1 MANKRYDK
9 QTLFNDYLLA
19 LWQAMD
25 HIESTFEVKGL
36 CEQVFGEKLPHQNHW
51 HSYELDRISANARAH
66 VEASDA
72 WKTLS
77 GLYDYAVDGL
87 LHGGDYAE
95 DLVLFGQ
102 EILAALTMEESAP
115 CREWFEIVAMGDAR
129 FGLQDGTSDTPE
141 RLALLANVD
150 VRTVRNAISAG
161 DLTTKKVMGTLM
173 IEHESAVK
181 WLHGRRGFKPTRIIN
196 MQGVNLHEVSSP
208 LVLSTLLKER
218 RAALKLDDHRDILP
232 PAHPAAN
239 DQVLNDL
246 EDGNFTLTLDAAFPL
261 ADFYQLER
269 TEFLKALM
277 RCFYPEQYKALASTA

>member
-1 MANKRYDK
+1 MAKKRYDK
-9 QTLFNDYLLA
+9 QALFNDYLRA
-19 LWQAMD
+19 LWQGME

-36 CEQVFGEKLPHQNHW
+36 CAQVFGEKTTEQGRMG
-51 HSYELDRISANARAH
+51 SYELDQISANARAH
-66 VEASDA
+66 VEESDA
-72 WKTLS
+72 WRTLS

-87 LHGGDYAE
+87 LHDGDYAE

-102 EILAALTMEESAP
+102 EILAALIMEESAP

-129 FGLQDGTSDTPE
+129 FGLQDGTSETPE

-150 VRTVRNAISAG
+150 IRTVRNAISAG
-161 DLTTKKVMGTLM
+161 ELSATKVMGDLHV
-173 IEHESAVK
+173 EHDSAVR

-196 MQGVNLHEVSSP
+196 MQGVNLHEVKSP
-208 LVLSTLLKER
+208 LVLATLLKER

-246 EDGNFTLTLDAAFPL
+246 EDGIFTLTLDAAFPL

-269 TEFLKALM
+269 TEFLKTLM
-277 RCFYPEQYKALASTA
+277 RCFYPEQYKALTGAA